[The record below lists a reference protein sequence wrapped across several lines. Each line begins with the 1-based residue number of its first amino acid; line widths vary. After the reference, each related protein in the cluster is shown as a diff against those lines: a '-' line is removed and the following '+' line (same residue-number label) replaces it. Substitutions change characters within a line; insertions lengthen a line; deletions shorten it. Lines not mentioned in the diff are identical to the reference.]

1 MRDCSSWRTDAA
13 VAAGNK
19 PIQQADGCGRGNKP
33 IQKEFGEA
41 INPVSYILRL
51 TSSLNQHSFLE
62 PFVLENAQE
71 QLELKR
77 INENVWL
84 LVRRPLGLNDEEQ
97 WSVWETEAI
106 TWAWEG
112 NNRMTIIFPDTSVA
126 DSDNDWTTEN
136 RLLMRMLKCVVVP
149 LIAASLI
156 TLSLQAIT
164 VAFGTASSAA
174 TLPTTSVAW
183 SKISSRR
190 CIHWSCKHS
199 LRRFGGHVMILTAVD
214 LPIEYITLI
223 LAVDWFLNPGTE
235 FRKN

>member
-1 MRDCSSWRTDAA
+1 MLACARIGAVHCLSPSRPTCWHNALCRRMRDCSSWRTDAA

-41 INPVSYILRL
+41 INPVCYILR
-51 TSSLNQHSFLE
+51 
-62 PFVLENAQE
+62 

-190 CIHWSCKHS
+190 WWTD
-199 LRRFGGHVMILTAVD
+199 R
-214 LPIEYITLI
+214 
-223 LAVDWFLNPGTE
+223 
-235 FRKN
+235 